1 LKNYQQKQ
9 SWKVFLAFF
18 AFIIVVFSFWYLNT
32 LSQKIS
38 AEESKRVRLWV
49 ETTRKKAALVKAT
62 NELFVKIKT
71 EERKKVEIWAQATKR
86 VLLTEND
93 DDRNFYINVITS
105 NKTIPVILTDNQN
118 NINSWLNI
126 ENVAATSKASLTE
139 KEKDILQ
146 KELLLMKK
154 VQSPLKLPYYQN
166 LYLLLYYKNSK
177 IFYELKDLLDG
188 LVKSFMN
195 EVASNSISVPVILT
209 DGSSKNILFYGNLD
223 KNYTKPQMLELALQM
238 DKENLPLSID
248 LGGDSKNLIHFKNSF
263 IIQQLKWFP
272 YIQMA
277 IISLF
282 LMVAYFL
289 FSTSRKAEQNQVW
302 LGLAKETAHQ
312 LGTPLSSLIGWT
324 EILKDKGLNY
334 EAEEIEKDILRLEL
348 ITERFSKIGSE
359 PILDSVS
366 LNKTV
371 NHVMD
376 YMQVRTSKKIKF
388 EINLSDNLTVKLN
401 IPLFEWVIE
410 NLIKNAVDAMP
421 EGEGKIIV
429 SSSKERNKV
438 YLDIED
444 TGKGIAKNL
453 FNSIFDPGFTTKKR
467 GWGLGL
473 SLAKRIIE
481 DYHKGKIFVKMS
493 EPGKTIFRIVLNS

>member
-1 LKNYQQKQ
+1 
-9 SWKVFLAFF
+9 VFLAFF
-18 AFIIVVFSFWYLNT
+18 AFVIVVFSFWYLNT

-38 AEESKRVRLWV
+38 FEESKRVRLWV

-105 NKTIPVILTDNQN
+105 NKTIPVILTDNN
-118 NINSWLNI
+118 NSINSWLNI
-126 ENVAATSKASLTE
+126 ENVNATSKNNLTE
-139 KEKDILQ
+139 KEKSILEA
-146 KELLLMKK
+146 ELLQMKK
-154 VQSPLKLPYYQN
+154 VQRPLKLPYYQK

-177 IFYELKDLLDG
+177 IFYELKEVVDD

-195 EVASNSISVPVILT
+195 EVASNAISVPVIVT
-209 DGSSKNILFYGNLD
+209 DGNSKNILFFGNLD
-223 KNYTKPQMLELALQM
+223 KQYSKPQMIEMAKQM
-238 DKENLPLSID
+238 DKENSPLSID
-248 LGGDSKNLIHFKNSF
+248 LGGESKNLIHFKNSF

-272 YIQMA
+272 YIQLA

-282 LMVAYFL
+282 LMVAYFQ
-289 FSTSRKAEQNQVW
+289 FSTSRKAEQNQIW
-302 LGLAKETAHQ
+302 LGLARETAHQ

-324 EILKDKGLNY
+324 EILKGKGLNY

-359 PILDSVS
+359 PILNSVS
-366 LNKTV
+366 LDSTV
-371 NHVMD
+371 NHVLD

-388 EINLSDNLTVKLN
+388 ETNLEQNLFVKLN

-410 NLIKNAVDAMP
+410 NLVKNSVDAMP
-421 EGEGKIIV
+421 DGEGKIFV
-429 SSSKERNKV
+429 SSGKEKSKV

-444 TGKGIAKNL
+444 SGKGIAKNL
-453 FNSIFDPGFTTKKR
+453 FASIFDPGFTTKKR

-473 SLAKRIIE
+473 SLAKRIVE
-481 DYHKGKIFVKMS
+481 DYHKGKIFVKQS
-493 EPGKTIFRIVLNS
+493 DPGKTVFRIILNS